1 MYTKKHHR
9 KSLQTKYL
17 KRARAICNFDS
28 FYNVAL
34 VLHENVLV
42 FSRSEARNF
51 LKYIIIVST
60 AICSFSMKDGNQSS
74 DIQKTRFSITYKTY

>member
-1 MYTKKHHR
+1 M
-9 KSLQTKYL
+9 KSLENLQMPSTPNC
-17 KRARAICNFDS
+17 KRNHDITCNFDS

-42 FSRSEARNF
+42 FSRSEARIF